1 MKVKRRRKS
10 TRGEEEVS
18 ENDAKKEEEKEEK
31 QIYYPRSIYFFPCR
45 WQRFHPTCWP
55 NSIFLPAT
63 NCKLLHLLRP
73 TLKVQSHLT
82 SLQIILSEKLA
93 SNMRIYLI
101 PSNSVT

>member
-45 WQRFHPTCWP
+45 WQRSYVLAELDFFARH
-55 NSIFLPAT
+55 
-63 NCKLLHLLRP
+63 K
-73 TLKVQSHLT
+73 
-82 SLQIILSEKLA
+82 LQIVAPFTADVEGA
-93 SNMRIYLI
+93 
-101 PSNSVT
+101 VTPDVAPNHPL